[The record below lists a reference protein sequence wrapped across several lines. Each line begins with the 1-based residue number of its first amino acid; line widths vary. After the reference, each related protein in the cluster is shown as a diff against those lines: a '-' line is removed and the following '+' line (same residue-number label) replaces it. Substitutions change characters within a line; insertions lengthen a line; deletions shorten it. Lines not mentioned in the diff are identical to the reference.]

1 MSFGTN
7 EILSLD
13 SVPLSLD
20 GSGCYRD
27 YFVPNTI
34 SIGKMNT
41 WIIPDTCQ
49 DVVSF
54 SGDDTV
60 VVSGKGGH
68 YETCYTPIV
77 CNKSGIYK
85 ISYDYDIPVL
95 NFYETNINYQHF
107 GMFITTTEPPGG
119 NMSAYPLPVE
129 GNCNGTHIVV
139 PGTQNNTPNTGS
151 IEYEYRLQAGQTYY
165 LWLPFMNCEDGVQR
179 FFTFNNIKCE
189 EQIEYPQAN
198 SLFVST
204 DGHGYLIPSN
214 KWGYDTNSS
223 YLSTSAKQFYNFSGY
238 TYYGAGSVANNI
250 FTYGVTDGGI
260 KAWFSA
266 IHYNITTANDG
277 HGTITANPNTA
288 TGGTQVTL
296 SNTPNTHYA
305 LSGYTLTGGTLTS
318 NKFNVVGDA
327 TAKAWFSAI
336 HYNITTANDG
346 HGTCTCN
353 KTTATGGQT
362 ATLGNSPAT
371 HYQFS
376 AYSVTGGSVNG
387 STLTVTA
394 NTTAKAWFK
403 AKTYSITTANDGHGT
418 ITCNKTTATGNQTAT
433 LSNSPATYYQFKNY
447 TVTGGSVNGSTL
459 TVTANCTA
467 KGNFQLKS
475 SALLYTSNTETAT
488 TALNKSFS
496 QSIPTAFPYVAIRF
510 DWKINSPNGVWA
522 YNRTVAGVKTR
533 GHYNSNK
540 TLQPVCNITQSTSST
555 NAASNRAQDGVY
567 TCFANSTNHSAYST
581 VAYVWHNKTTGFSAL
596 VGGTWRYKDSRS
608 NNISTLS
615 NFTCTNEQTASNYR
629 RTFYVKNLRIGVFQN
644 YADAIKTSW

>member
-1 MSFGTN
+1 M
-7 EILSLD
+7 
-13 SVPLSLD
+13 
-20 GSGCYRD
+20 
-27 YFVPNTI
+27 
-34 SIGKMNT
+34 
-41 WIIPDTCQ
+41 
-49 DVVSF
+49 
-54 SGDDTV
+54 
-60 VVSGKGGH
+60 
-68 YETCYTPIV
+68 
-77 CNKSGIYK
+77 
-85 ISYDYDIPVL
+85 
-95 NFYETNINYQHF
+95 
-107 GMFITTTEPPGG
+107 
-119 NMSAYPLPVE
+119 
-129 GNCNGTHIVV
+129 
-139 PGTQNNTPNTGS
+139 
-151 IEYEYRLQAGQTYY
+151 
-165 LWLPFMNCEDGVQR
+165 
-179 FFTFNNIKCE
+179 
-189 EQIEYPQAN
+189 
-198 SLFVST
+198 
-204 DGHGYLIPSN
+204 
-214 KWGYDTNSS
+214 
-223 YLSTSAKQFYNFSGY
+223 
-238 TYYGAGSVANNI
+238 
-250 FTYGVTDGGI
+250 
-260 KAWFSA
+260 
-266 IHYNITTANDG
+266 
-277 HGTITANPNTA
+277 
-288 TGGTQVTL
+288 
-296 SNTPNTHYA
+296 
-305 LSGYTLTGGTLTS
+305 
-318 NKFNVVGDA
+318 
-327 TAKAWFSAI
+327 
-336 HYNITTANDG
+336 
-346 HGTCTCN
+346 
-353 KTTATGGQT
+353 
-362 ATLGNSPAT
+362 GNSPAT